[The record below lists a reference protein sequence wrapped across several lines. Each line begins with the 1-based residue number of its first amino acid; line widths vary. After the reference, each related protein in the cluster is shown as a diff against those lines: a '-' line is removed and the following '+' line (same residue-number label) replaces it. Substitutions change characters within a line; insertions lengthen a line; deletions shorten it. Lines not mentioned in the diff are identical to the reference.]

1 MSDLLASITVIS
13 VVNDE
18 KPTAAGVQRFS
29 TFLERQAVDFDF
41 VLVANNV
48 GSDVALHL
56 KALVATVPDLTVV
69 FLGEKVHDDLAR
81 LVGIEHA
88 IGDYVLFCNLAA
100 DDPESLPA
108 LLAPV
113 AEGYDLVIGDMQG
126 IAATRRPPVSG
137 LLFELYLRLYRHL
150 AGVELNRQPTGLRIL
165 SRAAALFL
173 TARPNAELMVRARS
187 LGSGFPAKIISI
199 PAGGRQAGVPHAWTQ
214 AIGMLLR
221 VSAMPLRG
229 ASYTALLG
237 GLLSVIYGIYVFT
250 VYLLKPDVAAGWTTI
265 SLQVA
270 GQMFLFSLAFLFLSE
285 YIIQIHAANP
295 ARSRRYLVLR
305 ELRSPLTRR
314 STRLNVVDAEGRFR
328 LGMPASLRKLPGKA
342 ENE

>member
-18 KPTAAGVQRFS
+18 RPTAAGIERFS
-29 TFLERQAVDFDF
+29 SFLERQAVDFDF

-48 GSDVALHL
+48 GSEVALHL

-88 IGDYVLFCNLAA
+88 VGDYVLFCNPAT
-100 DDPESLPA
+100 DEPGILPA

-126 IAATRRPPVSG
+126 IAATRRAPVTG
-137 LLFELYLRLYRHL
+137 LLFELYLRLYRLL
-150 AGVELNRQPTGLRIL
+150 AGMELNRQPTGLRIL

-173 TARPNAELMVRARS
+173 TARPNAELLVRARS
-187 LGSGFPAKIISI
+187 LGSGFPAKIIPI
-199 PAGGRQAGVPHAWTQ
+199 PAGGRQVGVRHAWTQ

-237 GLLSVIYGIYVFT
+237 GVLSVVYSIYVVA
-250 VYLLKPDVAAGWTTI
+250 VYLFKPDVAAGWATL
-265 SLQVA
+265 SLQLA
-270 GQMFLFSLAFLFLSE
+270 GQMFLFSLTFLFLSE

-295 ARSRRYLVLR
+295 PRSRRYLVLR
-305 ELRSPLTRR
+305 ELRSPLSRR

-328 LGMPASLRKLPGKA
+328 LGMPASLRKLSGKA